1 MNTLIPISLIITLEV
16 VKLIQGFFMSS
27 DPNCY
32 SQLRKKWLTPNSVSL
47 NEECGLVDYVFSDKT
62 GTLTCNKMEFKYCVI
77 GDVCYQY
84 MRGKEEENSEK
95 EIKFRNEE
103 NIYPFTD
110 YEMYETIYG
119 KDNDNSKIKTG
130 KKNYANYI
138 IKSDDGTVKIPLEQT
153 NYLIEHFWTA
163 LSLCHTCS
171 VEANDDGVEEYICVS
186 PDSIELVKAAKSQ
199 GWRFEESGKP
209 DLRLVILGEENFE
222 KKINYEK
229 LQILEFTSD
238 RKRETIIV
246 RSPDNKIILY
256 CKGADSII
264 EQRLSNNT
272 NKEILQ
278 QCKYY
283 VDKFSA
289 QGLRTLFIAM
299 KVLSENEY
307 KLFFKD
313 YTEAMMSLEDKDKK
327 VNEVCDKIEKNLF
340 LIGTTIVEDKLQ
352 EKVPETIRDL
362 RLAQIKVWML
372 TGDKMNTA
380 YNIGLSCNLINNE
393 MKIFSICGI
402 EPKKDELTLSVLN
415 HQERAEVIINFAKE
429 FQQFKGE
436 YKSMDI
442 PQYGILVDEKALLT
456 IEEEDE
462 IKNIFLDIAKDAVAV
477 ICCRVSPLQIGDG
490 GNDVSMIMEAHI
502 GVGIYGEEGLRAV
515 QNSDY
520 AIGEFRFLHDLLLFH
535 GRTNYMRNA
544 QCILYFFYKNF
555 VFTFLQFVF
564 GFYCN
569 FTGQTIID
577 DWFITLFNLLFT
589 SLPLGARAL
598 LDHDVKPEDGDL
610 IKLMLPF
617 LYLENRTYPYFTM
630 RKFFLNLVKG
640 IVQSCINFFFVVYML
655 DESVDKNGQMGGLW
669 FCSVNLYT
677 NILIIVSV
685 ELLLNTKYHTWIN
698 FVIIIVITF
707 IAYILFI
714 IIVHNMSMFNSYGTM
729 YVAFNSGKL
738 WLNLL
743 FVGGTCGLI
752 DFFIISFEYIFSP
765 SLITKLQVLVNQK
778 KDMKISNI
786 NNMPKLVQEVF
797 EIYND
802 YNNDEELDFVETKK
816 FQDNNVD
823 VKINNKEN
831 EQKNIEQ
838 NNEVELMKMKNNKL
852 TEDKKLPKKVEES
865 LNTNENDAKNFY
877 NETKTKNANK
887 AEVVVVKGQNSRE
900 EIMEEDNNS
909 KEAFLK

>member
-1 MNTLIPISLIITLEV
+1 
-16 VKLIQGFFMSS
+16 
-27 DPNCY
+27 
-32 SQLRKKWLTPNSVSL
+32 
-47 NEECGLVDYVFSDKT
+47 
-62 GTLTCNKMEFKYCVI
+62 
-77 GDVCYQY
+77 
-84 MRGKEEENSEK
+84 
-95 EIKFRNEE
+95 
-103 NIYPFTD
+103 
-110 YEMYETIYG
+110 
-119 KDNDNSKIKTG
+119 
-130 KKNYANYI
+130 
-138 IKSDDGTVKIPLEQT
+138 
-153 NYLIEHFWTA
+153 
-163 LSLCHTCS
+163 
-171 VEANDDGVEEYICVS
+171 
-186 PDSIELVKAAKSQ
+186 
-199 GWRFEESGKP
+199 
-209 DLRLVILGEENFE
+209 
-222 KKINYEK
+222 
-229 LQILEFTSD
+229 
-238 RKRETIIV
+238 
-246 RSPDNKIILY
+246 
-256 CKGADSII
+256 
-264 EQRLSNNT
+264 
-272 NKEILQ
+272 
-278 QCKYY
+278 
-283 VDKFSA
+283 
-289 QGLRTLFIAM
+289 
-299 KVLSENEY
+299 
-307 KLFFKD
+307 
-313 YTEAMMSLEDKDKK
+313 
-327 VNEVCDKIEKNLF
+327 
-340 LIGTTIVEDKLQ
+340 
-352 EKVPETIRDL
+352 
-362 RLAQIKVWML
+362 
-372 TGDKMNTA
+372 
-380 YNIGLSCNLINNE
+380 
-393 MKIFSICGI
+393 
-402 EPKKDELTLSVLN
+402 
-415 HQERAEVIINFAKE
+415 
-429 FQQFKGE
+429 
-436 YKSMDI
+436 
-442 PQYGILVDEKALLT
+442 
-456 IEEEDE
+456 
-462 IKNIFLDIAKDAVAV
+462 
-477 ICCRVSPLQIGDG
+477 
-490 GNDVSMIMEAHI
+490 
-502 GVGIYGEEGLRAV
+502 
-515 QNSDY
+515 
-520 AIGEFRFLHDLLLFH
+520 
-535 GRTNYMRNA
+535 
-544 QCILYFFYKNF
+544 
-555 VFTFLQFVF
+555 LQFVF

-707 IAYILFI
+707 IAYIIFI